1 MHLRIQG
8 PKTYYSTSWLQW
20 SLSPQWHT
28 YHMFN
33 PWSQLP
39 TMYWNILTTMI
50 SLLSARC
57 FGLFPSSQLLL
68 WWRWADQSYQRDFC
82 FLSYFNPM
90 VVGRSILS
98 SWLLFLF
105 HIIPEPTDRAA
116 LVFSGCFKAGT
127 QKQPGQRTFE
137 QWNNHVLSSPSP
149 QSSYWVLNLVW
160 FSISGQWLSDPQCPD
175 GESRGDGGCACR
187 PEEKCRGESKN
198 YGKVSRFSDI

>member
-1 MHLRIQG
+1 MISLSSMAHISYVQSMI
-8 PKTYYSTSWLQW
+8 PASYYVLEYLDYND
-20 SLSPQWHT
+20 LSPQCSVLWT
-28 YHMFN
+28 LSLFATAAVMAVGR
-33 PWSQLP
+33 S
-39 TMYWNILTTMI
+39 ILSTC
-50 SLLSARC
+50 L
-57 FGLFPSSQLLL
+57 
-68 WWRWADQSYQRDFC
+68 

-160 FSISGQWLSDPQCPD
+160 FSISRAWLSDPQCPD

>member
-1 MHLRIQG
+1 M
-8 PKTYYSTSWLQW
+8 
-20 SLSPQWHT
+20 
-28 YHMFN
+28 
-33 PWSQLP
+33 
-39 TMYWNILTTMI
+39 TTMI
-50 SLLSARC
+50 PLLSARC

-68 WWRWADQSYQRDFC
+68 WWRWADQSYQRDFS

-90 VVGRSILS
+90 AVGWSILS

-127 QKQPGQRTFE
+127 QKQSGKRTFE

-160 FSISGQWLSDPQCPD
+160 FSISRAWLSDPQCPDGLWLSDYQIIRLWLSDPQCPD
-175 GESRGDGGCACR
+175 GESRGDGGGACR
-187 PEEKCRGESKN
+187 PEEKCWGESKN
-198 YGKVSRFSDI
+198 YGKVSIFSDIYDIKFDLVWKDKSWL